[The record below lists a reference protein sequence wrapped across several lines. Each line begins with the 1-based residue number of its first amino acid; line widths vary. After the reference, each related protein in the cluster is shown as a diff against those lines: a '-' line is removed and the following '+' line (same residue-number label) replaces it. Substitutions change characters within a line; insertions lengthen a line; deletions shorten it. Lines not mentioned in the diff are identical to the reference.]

1 MGDYQRSFSDAS
13 SFAASSCAAGASK
26 KRRPK
31 TGLAPT
37 LLLVS
42 ARGSELRFVGNGEVV
57 PAISDLVLAE
67 GQLKCIGALAASWEW
82 DGFHA
87 RWRGSM

>member
-1 MGDYQRSFSDAS
+1 MRDYQRSFPTPDHSPQVRAPPGHPKND
-13 SFAASSCAAGASK
+13 G
-26 KRRPK
+26 PK

-37 LLLVS
+37 LLLGS

-57 PAISDLVLAE
+57 QAISDLVLAE
-67 GQLKCIGALAASWEW
+67 GQFEMYRRVAASWEW